1 MMKNIT
7 IIIPV
12 YNEELS
18 IHSLYSELKPIT
30 DNHFNE
36 YEVIFIDDG
45 SNDSSFKI
53 INEISSFDP
62 NVIAIKLNRNY
73 GKSDALNEGFKIAKY
88 DYIVTLDADLQDD
101 PNEIIKLVDI
111 LDKGWD
117 CVSGWKKNRKDP
129 LSKTIPSFFFN
140 KFVNFLSGLKIHDL
154 NCGIKSYKKDAI
166 QSINIYGGLHRYI
179 PLLLFNN
186 GYNVTEHIVNH
197 RPRLH
202 GHTKYGK
209 SRFFHGI
216 FDFLTI
222 YFLKKYFN
230 KPMYFFGS
238 VGLLLSGI
246 GLLINAYLSCFW
258 IYNNYL
264 IDASKSF
271 TINRP
276 LLFLGILLLV
286 VGIQSLSIGLI
297 GELIVHTSRKKD
309 KKIKKIVQ
317 IK

>member
-1 MMKNIT
+1 MKNIT

-18 IHSLYSELKPIT
+18 INSLYNELKTIT
-30 DNHFNE
+30 DNQFNR
-36 YEVIFIDDG
+36 YEIIFIDDG
-45 SNDSSFKI
+45 SSDSSFKV
-53 INEISSFDP
+53 INEISSNDS
-62 NVIAIKLNRNY
+62 NVIVIKLNRNY
-73 GKSDALNEGFKIAKY
+73 GKSDALNEGFKIAQY
-88 DYIVTLDADLQDD
+88 NYIVTLDADLQDD
-101 PNEIIKLVDI
+101 PNEIIKLVTK
-111 LDKGWD
+111 LDEGWD

-140 KFVNFLSGLKIHDL
+140 KFVNFLSGLNLHDL
-154 NCGIKSYKKDAI
+154 NCGIKAYKKDAI
-166 QSINIYGGLHRYI
+166 QSLSIYGGLHRYI

-186 GYNVTEHIVNH
+186 GYKVTEHIVNH

-230 KPMYFFGS
+230 KPMYFFGFI
-238 VGLLLSGI
+238 GLLLSGI
-246 GLLINAYLSCFW
+246 GLLINSYLSILWFQGVY
-258 IYNNYL
+258 IG
-264 IDASKSF
+264 
-271 TINRP
+271 NRP
-276 LLFLGILLLV
+276 LFFLGILLIV

-297 GELIVHTSRKKD
+297 GELIVNTSRKKD

-317 IK
+317 NK